1 MERLWGY
8 YRNYQSLRGDFG
20 GLPPWARTLVGIA
33 ALPGIALILLS
44 LLALGVSIL
53 ALLLLTV
60 PLYRL
65 LKAMTGGATV
75 VEARQQGSVEVFG
88 ADLFGGTP
96 GRKRVEA
103 KVTDSVE
110 SAGPLDP
117 PRTTDQD

>member
-8 YRNYQSLRGDFG
+8 YRNFQSLRGNIG
-20 GLPPWARTLVGIA
+20 GLPPWARTLVWIA

-65 LKAMTGGATV
+65 LKAMTGGPTV
-75 VEARQQGSVEVFG
+75 AVETREQTSAEVFG
-88 ADLFGGTP
+88 ADLFGGSTP
-96 GRKRVEA
+96 GRRRVEA
-103 KVTDSVE
+103 KVVDSV
-110 SAGPLDP
+110 P
-117 PRTTDQD
+117 

>member
-20 GLPPWARTLVGIA
+20 GLPPWARMLVGIA

-60 PLYRL
+60 PLYGL
-65 LKAMTGGATV
+65 LKAIAGGPSA
-75 VEARQQGSVEVFG
+75 AGRRQEGSVEVFG
-88 ADLFGGTP
+88 ADLFGGNPGTP
-96 GRKRVEA
+96 GRKRVDA
-103 KVTDSVE
+103 RVVDP
-110 SAGPLDP
+110 AG
-117 PRTTDQD
+117 